1 MKAVVAAFNQ
11 EKALVGAF
19 SVITNLRMEL
29 FQALVFEEQKLR
41 PDECDHKTLDRRCW
55 RLVLTVT
62 SVLQMLE
69 SDEED
74 EAEQEFTVEI
84 GKQELVTAV
93 R

>member
-1 MKAVVAAFNQ
+1 MDRFAALDWTLNW
-11 EKALVGAF
+11 
-19 SVITNLRMEL
+19 
-29 FQALVFEEQKLR
+29 VFGEEKLR
-41 PDECDHKTLDRRCW
+41 PECDHQTLDRRCW
-55 RLVLTVT
+55 RLVLTVA

>member
-1 MKAVVAAFNQ
+1 MRSEDTGQ
-11 EKALVGAF
+11 EVLETGAD
-19 SVITNLRMEL
+19 L
-29 FQALVFEEQKLR
+29 
-41 PDECDHKTLDRRCW
+41 
-55 RLVLTVT
+55 T

-84 GKQELVTAV
+84 SKQELVTAV